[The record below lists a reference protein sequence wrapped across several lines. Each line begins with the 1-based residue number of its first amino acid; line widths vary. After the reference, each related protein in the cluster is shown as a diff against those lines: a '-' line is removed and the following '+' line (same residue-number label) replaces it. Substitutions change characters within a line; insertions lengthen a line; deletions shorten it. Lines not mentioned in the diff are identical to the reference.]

1 MIEREVTIQNKYGL
15 HARPSAAFVQAA
27 SQFESEILLV
37 NEDRIA
43 NGKSIISLMV
53 LAAESGARITLKV
66 DGSDEKEAME
76 TLVRLVDNKFNI
88 KEEDL

>member
-1 MIEREVTIQNKYGL
+1 MTEREIIIRNKYGL

-27 SQFESEILLV
+27 SQFKSDIYLV
-37 NEDRIA
+37 NEDRLA

-53 LAAESGARITLKV
+53 LAAECGARVTLRI
-66 DGSDEKEAME
+66 DGDDEAEAME
-76 TLVRLVDNKFNI
+76 ALVKLINNKFNI